1 MKNRRILLIAT
12 LVILSLF
19 FVTGCGYKKKSDTD
33 YGVKDNWAIF
43 AVGEEKKAD
52 VFLICPT
59 VDMND
64 EFNMQ
69 LTDEDTKSNFVGAL
83 NMETGLYS
91 DVARIYAPFY
101 HQAAMKVY
109 SLSATDREPYMQIAY
124 NDISDAFTWYME
136 HENDGRPIILAG
148 FSQGAD
154 MCYRLLQE
162 YFDDKKLQE
171 QLVAVYAIGW
181 PCDKEMV
188 EKYPQIVPAKGED
201 DYGVVISFDCEAPE
215 IEETFITPKDMK
227 AYTINPLNWKTDST
241 PADKSLNKGA
251 CFVKYSGEIK
261 SEIPGLCGC
270 YIDESRGI
278 LKVPDVNKDDF
289 PSVVPG
295 LATGV
300 YHIYDYQFFYRNL
313 QENVKVR
320 LDKYIQAHTEG

>member
-1 MKNRRILLIAT
+1 
-12 LVILSLF
+12 
-19 FVTGCGYKKKSDTD
+19 
-33 YGVKDNWAIF
+33 
-43 AVGEEKKAD
+43 
-52 VFLICPT
+52 
-59 VDMND
+59 
-64 EFNMQ
+64 
-69 LTDEDTKSNFVGAL
+69 
-83 NMETGLYS
+83 
-91 DVARIYAPFY
+91 
-101 HQAAMKVY
+101 
-109 SLSATDREPYMQIAY
+109 
-124 NDISDAFTWYME
+124 
-136 HENDGRPIILAG
+136 
-148 FSQGAD
+148 

-261 SEIPGLCGC
+261 SEISELCGC